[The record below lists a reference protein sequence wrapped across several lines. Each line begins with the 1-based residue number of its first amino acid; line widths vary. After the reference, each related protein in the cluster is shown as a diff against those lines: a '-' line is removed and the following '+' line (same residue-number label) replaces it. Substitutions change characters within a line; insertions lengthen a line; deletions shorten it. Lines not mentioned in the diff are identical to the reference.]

1 MLRSRVSCPPSP
13 STTWIQNNLYP
24 IKDLTTINSLL
35 FIIIFFFYFLE
46 SVSLELLDVL
56 PTSVL
61 LNVFDVKI
69 LDQCIICMEKYCI
82 GDEVIR
88 LPCFHAFHDDC
99 FVDWILE
106 CLDCPICRWPAFEF
120 E

>member
-1 MLRSRVSCPPSP
+1 MEP
-13 STTWIQNNLYP
+13 
-24 IKDLTTINSLL
+24 
-35 FIIIFFFYFLE
+35 
-46 SVSLELLDVL
+46 VSLELLDVL

-61 LNVFDVKI
+61 LNVFHVKI
-69 LDQCIICMEKYCI
+69 LDQCVICMEKYCI

-106 CLDCPICRWPAFEF
+106 VTFNTSDIIISIIIFKCRVVEF
-120 E
+120 VEFY

>member
-1 MLRSRVSCPPSP
+1 M
-13 STTWIQNNLYP
+13 
-24 IKDLTTINSLL
+24 
-35 FIIIFFFYFLE
+35 E

-61 LNVFDVKI
+61 LNVFHVKI
-69 LDQCIICMEKYCI
+69 LDQCVICMEKYCI

-106 CLDCPICRWPAFEF
+106 AIASRTCSLVCKRLIFRPLNWHLEVFMFNFYQYTVLTNRE
-120 E
+120 

>member
-1 MLRSRVSCPPSP
+1 M
-13 STTWIQNNLYP
+13 
-24 IKDLTTINSLL
+24 
-35 FIIIFFFYFLE
+35 E

-61 LNVFDVKI
+61 LNVFHVKI
-69 LDQCIICMEKYCI
+69 LDQCVICMEKYCI